1 MFSIIIPLYNKAD
14 YLVKTINSVLDQTF
28 RDFELIIINDGS
40 TDSSLSVV
48 EQFSDKRIKVYN
60 QLNSGV
66 SVARNNGVKYAKF
79 EYIAFLD
86 ADDWWD
92 SHFLEE
98 MYKLIMGYQEAGLY
112 GCSYNRVKNTILYP
126 ANIGTD
132 KNFVEGYIDYFQVYA
147 RTFWS
152 PINCSFV
159 VVKKTIFE
167 EVGGFLDDLK
177 FGEDFHLWAKIALK
191 YKVAYLNKEMAFSNQ
206 DVNHNH
212 RALGNN
218 KYYHTSTHFIF
229 NLSFLENEVAN
240 NKPLKKLL
248 DGLRVRSL
256 IRYHLNGKYKNE
268 VAIEIGKVNF
278 TEQSNYYNFIYK
290 YPKSVVNI
298 FFMLKKI
305 GSLTKQ
311 RLIRIVLK

>member
-1 MFSIIIPLYNKAD
+1 MFSVIIPLYNKAD
-14 YLVKTINSVLDQTF
+14 YLAKTINSVLEQTF

-40 TDSSLSVV
+40 TDNSLLVI
-48 EQFSDKRIKVYN
+48 EQFSDKRITVIN
-60 QLNSGV
+60 QINSGV
-66 SVARNNGVKYAKF
+66 SVARNNGVKWAKF

-98 MYKLIMGYQEAGLY
+98 MARLIMSYQEAGLY
-112 GCSYNRVKNTILYP
+112 GCSYNRVKNAILYP

-132 KNFVEGYIDYFQVYA
+132 KNFIEGYIDYFQVYA

-159 VVKKTIFE
+159 VVKKSIFE
-167 EVGGFLDDLK
+167 EVGGFLNDLK

-206 DVNHNH
+206 DVNPIH
-212 RALGNN
+212 RALGNDRF
-218 KYYHTSTHFIF
+218 YHTNTHYIF

-256 IRYHLNGKYKNE
+256 IRYYLNGKYKNE

-278 TEQSNYYNFIYK
+278 KQQSSYYNFIYK
-290 YPKSVVNI
+290 YPKYVVSL
-298 FFMLKKI
+298 FFFLKKL
-305 GSLTKQ
+305 GSVIKQ
-311 RLIRIVLK
+311 RLIRSVLK